1 MAGISQDLIDTL
13 TEVSKHTHDSL
24 ELIQEKL
31 LVELSVVL
39 GEDAAES
46 QQEPFSFTMRR
57 TKWRRWCGLTR
68 RAERT
73 RHDTRSIILALHT
86 LQVFELQNVNLF
98 DYITRHVMPYV
109 DDPNETIRCNAVS
122 VACKLLLQKDKPMK
136 HTALFMQEYHEVQ
149 KLISVGLSDR
159 DSSVRAC
166 LLNSL
171 DERFDP
177 YLLQVAQTRRREA

>member
-39 GEDAAES
+39 GEDTTES
-46 QQEPFSFTMRR
+46 QQEPVSFTMRR
-57 TKWRRWCGLTR
+57 TKWLWRAVIRRRT
-68 RAERT
+68 ART
-73 RHDTRSIILALHT
+73 RHDTHSIILALHT

-166 LLNSL
+166 VLNSL

-177 YLLQVAQTRRREA
+177 YLLQVELSQRCEV

>member
-1 MAGISQDLIDTL
+1 M
-13 TEVSKHTHDSL
+13 SKHTHDSL
-24 ELIQEKL
+24 ELVQEKL

-39 GEDAAES
+39 GDDPLEAQHDPS
-46 QQEPFSFTMRR
+46 SFTMRR
-57 TKWRRWCGLTR
+57 TKYVSSGELTCRIEKLRR
-68 RAERT
+68 
-73 RHDTRSIILALHT
+73 DPRSIILALHT

-98 DYITRHVMPYV
+98 DYITRYVMPYV

-122 VACKLLLQKDKPMK
+122 VACKLLLPKDKSAK
-136 HTALFMQEYHEVQ
+136 HNTLFMQEYHEVQ

-159 DSSVRAC
+159 DSSERAT

-177 YLLQVAQTRRREA
+177 YLLQVGHASDANA